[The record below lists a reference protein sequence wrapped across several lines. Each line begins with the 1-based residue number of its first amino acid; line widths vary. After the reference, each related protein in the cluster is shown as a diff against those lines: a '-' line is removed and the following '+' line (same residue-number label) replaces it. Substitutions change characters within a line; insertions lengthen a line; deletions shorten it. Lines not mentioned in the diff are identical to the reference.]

1 MCVSCR
7 AEAKLANPL
16 GPCLCSGQASACLAL
31 RSAHSRSHLVCWL
44 PGQGVWH
51 WVSPMS
57 SSPGAADVTGWA
69 STRVPEFSLSKGCP
83 GEAGRPDRRL
93 VCEHTGWLTSLG
105 RSGGKP
111 PWWHRLGAM
120 QDMQNGALLH
130 VLEDGQGGFNMTVPH
145 QGFRLPRSSSTAE
158 VKG

>member
-83 GEAGRPDRRL
+83 GEDL
-93 VCEHTGWLTSLG
+93 TGGWCASTLG
-105 RSGGKP
+105 G
-111 PWWHRLGAM
+111 
-120 QDMQNGALLH
+120 
-130 VLEDGQGGFNMTVPH
+130 
-145 QGFRLPRSSSTAE
+145 
-158 VKG
+158 